1 MAKLKY
7 AKNIVTDPKMHPMP
21 AGFDPGIISL
31 AAGALDFSQMR
42 PVSMKN
48 IPPAEGAARMTR
60 LLWLDSEVVKG
71 AFYMDFVWYHAASD
85 SGPGPHT
92 HDFDEVIGFLG
103 TNPQNTRELG
113 GEMELWL
120 DDEKYLLSN
129 TCLVFIPRGLRHCPM
144 IARQVIRPFI
154 HFTAGNGTTYEKST
168 KK

>member
-1 MAKLKY
+1 MVERKY

-31 AAGALDFSQMR
+31 AEGALDFSQMR

-48 IPPAEGAARMTR
+48 LPPAEGSARMTR
-60 LLWLDSEVVKG
+60 LLWLDDETVKG

-103 TNPQNTRELG
+103 ANPQNTRELG

-120 DDEKYLLSN
+120 GDEKYLLDK
-129 TCLVFIPRGLRHCPM
+129 TCIVFIPRGLRHCPM
-144 IARQVIRPFI
+144 IARKVTMPFI
-154 HFTAGNGTTYEKST
+154 HFTAGNGTTYAKS